1 MIYAIKTKM
10 HMDPRVQGALIL
22 GAGGALGGGI
32 GGHLVDRKAK
42 REGNWFKRNKSA
54 IIGSLGGAAIGGG
67 IGAYAGHLKKTR
79 PNFDQETLDRYTD
92 ELKSKRSDILNS
104 GADAVVREEALNKL
118 EETYGKSIDK
128 LKDKIANSK
137 DSKNLTPKE
146 YKALG
151 LLSGG
156 LGVGLAGAGAVA
168 AHQRKKNKDRK

>member
-10 HMDPRVQGALIL
+10 HMDPRLQGALIL

-32 GGHLVDRKAK
+32 GGHLVDKKAK

-67 IGAYAGHLKKTR
+67 IGAYAGKLKKTA
-79 PNFDQETLDRYTD
+79 PNLDQENLDKYTQEYD
-92 ELKSKRSDILNS
+92 YLKSDILNS
-104 GADAVVREEALNKL
+104 DADAVVKERSL
-118 EETYGKSIDK
+118 EGLKGYEKHIAK

-137 DSKNLTPKE
+137 KLTPKE
-146 YKALG
+146 YKTLG

-168 AHQRKKNKDRK
+168 AHKRKKNKERK

>member
-1 MIYAIKTKM
+1 
-10 HMDPRVQGALIL
+10 MDPRVQGALIL

-92 ELKSKRSDILNS
+92 ELKSKRSTILDS

-118 EETYGKSIDK
+118 EETYGKSIEK

-146 YKALG
+146 YKTLG

-168 AHQRKKNKDRK
+168 AHQHKKNKDRK

>member
-10 HMDPRVQGALIL
+10 HMDPRLQGALIL

-42 REGNWFKRNKSA
+42 RDGNWFNRNKSA
-54 IIGSLGGAAIGGG
+54 IIGSLGGAAVGGG

-79 PNFDQETLDRYTD
+79 PDFDQETLDRYTN

-104 GADAVVREEALNKL
+104 GAGAVVREENLNKL
-118 EETYGKSIDK
+118 EEAYGKNIEK
-128 LKDKIANSK
+128 LKEKVANN
-137 DSKNLTPKE
+137 KNLTPKE
-146 YKALG
+146 YKTLG

-156 LGVGLAGAGAVA
+156 LGVGLAGAGAFA
-168 AHQRKKNKDRK
+168 AHQRKKSKEIK

>member
-1 MIYAIKTKM
+1 MIYAIKTRM
-10 HMDPRVQGALIL
+10 YMDPRLQGALIL

-42 REGNWFKRNKSA
+42 REGNWFNRNKSA
-54 IIGSLGGAAIGGG
+54 IIGSLGGAAVGGG
-67 IGAYAGHLKKTR
+67 IGAYASHLKKNR
-79 PNFDQETLDRYTD
+79 PNFDQETLDRYTN

-104 GADAVVREEALNKL
+104 GADAVVREEALNKI
-118 EETYGKSIDK
+118 EESYGKSIEK
-128 LKDKIANSK
+128 LKDKIANRK

-146 YKALG
+146 LKRLG

-168 AHQRKKNKDRK
+168 THQRKKNK

>member
-1 MIYAIKTKM
+1 MNFATKN
-10 HMDPRVQGALIL
+10 ALI
-22 GAGGALGGGI
+22 GAGVGGVVGGV
-32 GGHLVDRKAK
+32 GGHLVDRNSK
-42 REGNWFKRNKSA
+42 REGNWFKRNKGA
-54 IIGSLGGAAIGGG
+54 VLGALGGAAVGGG
-67 IGAYAGHLKKTR
+67 IGVYAGHLKKTR

-118 EETYGKSIDK
+118 EETYGKSIEK
-128 LKDKIANSK
+128 LKDKIANRK

-146 YKALG
+146 LKRLG

-168 AHQRKKNKDRK
+168 AHQHKKNKDRK

>member
-1 MIYAIKTKM
+1 
-10 HMDPRVQGALIL
+10 MDPRLQGSLIL

-67 IGAYAGHLKKTR
+67 IGVYAGHLKKNR
-79 PNFDQETLDRYTD
+79 PNFDQETLDRYTN

-104 GADAVVREEALNKL
+104 GADAVVREEALNKI
-118 EETYGKSIDK
+118 EESYGKNIDK
-128 LKDKIANSK
+128 LKEKVA
-137 DSKNLTPKE
+137 KNNNLTLTPKE
-146 YKALG
+146 YKTLG

-156 LGVGLAGAGAVA
+156 LGVGFAGAGEVA
-168 AHQRKKNKDRK
+168 ANQRKKNKDRK